1 MPIENN
7 NYTKSLVGFI
17 ETSKENYVDTVLQAI
32 RRNLTS
38 YMIPKLYQVKEMPL
52 NNNGKI
58 DRKKLL
64 SQIDLRN
71 KEIIKPTNNLEKEL
85 FDTITKIK
93 NISNISIT
101 DDFFE
106 DLNFDSLDIMQMS
119 TLLSKYNVSI
129 QSINNN
135 SSIQKLAQSIN
146 NKNDKS
152 TINVFHEVEI
162 QNHTFS
168 YDLNNVLLTGST
180 GF

>member
-1 MPIENN
+1 MVQSI
-7 NYTKSLVGFI
+7 
-17 ETSKENYVDTVLQAI
+17 
-32 RRNLTS
+32 
-38 YMIPKLYQVKEMPL
+38 KL
-52 NNNGKI
+52 
-58 DRKKLL
+58 
-64 SQIDLRN
+64 S
-71 KEIIKPTNNLEKEL
+71 EIIKPTNNLEKEL

-180 GF
+180 GFLGAHILRDLKKNPNKFQVYMQYYQRGRGFIGTKLGGLIYSYLIEE

>member
-1 MPIENN
+1 
-7 NYTKSLVGFI
+7 
-17 ETSKENYVDTVLQAI
+17 
-32 RRNLTS
+32 
-38 YMIPKLYQVKEMPL
+38 
-52 NNNGKI
+52 
-58 DRKKLL
+58 
-64 SQIDLRN
+64 
-71 KEIIKPTNNLEKEL
+71 
-85 FDTITKIK
+85 
-93 NISNISIT
+93 
-101 DDFFE
+101 
-106 DLNFDSLDIMQMS
+106 MS

-180 GF
+180 GFLGAHILRDLIKNLIQKSILFNTKQKWCIS